1 MNRKPMLKFA
11 ATIAIVMAGT
21 AVPMALTAGSGDT
34 AAQPERA
41 DRAAE
46 RANRMLDRGRTEQAV
61 RFGEE
66 AVAQNPNDPAHRVLL
81 GQILAGR

>member
-11 ATIAIVMAGT
+11 ASIAIVMAGT

-41 DRAAE
+41 DRAAD

-61 RFGEE
+61 IECQPDERCWRGMSW
-66 AVAQNPNDPAHRVLL
+66 
-81 GQILAGR
+81 GGSCG